1 MNLYQ
6 NRTFQKQYALNFM
19 VNLSM
24 TIFSFILPII
34 LYEQTKSAL
43 AMSTMRIMDFL
54 PNVLLGM
61 LIGVFVDRIN
71 RRNLIIYANI
81 TRTFVAI
88 VFVVLLSST
97 EFALWHI
104 YVLGF
109 LLSTI
114 GYAIACASNAI
125 MPQLFDKSLMTDIQA
140 KLALLSTMIS
150 IIGPGLLGML
160 LLWLSNTLFLWLFV
174 GCQLGMMVISLFIEK
189 VPTPAR
195 NVNSSITTELKEG
208 IVALVGNRPLLL
220 QTWTIFFSN
229 FATSLIIG
237 VLTFYALDQLHFT
250 KEQLGL
256 MLTIS
261 AVGGIIGSKIIHPL
275 RNRFTRGQIYT
286 YGMLV
291 DVVVLV
297 LFFIANSWL
306 TLGLLLAVR
315 TAISTLTNIVYLAL
329 RQETTPNHL
338 QGRVAG
344 TTSMIMKL
352 ALPVGLFIGGIW
364 GDYLPV
370 APIFLISATVVL
382 FNFALL
388 WKNNF
393 QETI

>member
-1 MNLYQ
+1 MI
-6 NRTFQKQYALNFM
+6 
-19 VNLSM
+19 NLSM

-43 AMSTMRIMDFL
+43 AMSTMRITDFL
-54 PNVLLGM
+54 PNVLFGM

-71 RRNLIIYANI
+71 RRNLIIYANLI
-81 TRTFVAI
+81 RTFVAI

-114 GYAIACASNAI
+114 GYTIACASNAI
-125 MPQLFDKSLMTDIQA
+125 MPQLFDRSLMTDIQA

-174 GCQLGMMVISLFIEK
+174 GCQFGMMVISLFIEK
-189 VPTPAR
+189 VPTPDR
-195 NVNSSITTELKEG
+195 NENSSILAELKEG
-208 IVALVGNRPLLL
+208 VVALVGNRPLLL

-229 FATSLIIG
+229 FASSLIIG

-261 AVGGIIGSKIIHPL
+261 AAGGILGSKIIHPL

-286 YGMLV
+286 YSMLA
-291 DVVVLV
+291 DVVTLV
-297 LFFIANSWL
+297 LFFFANSWV

-315 TAISTLTNIVYLAL
+315 TAISTMTNIVYLAL

-338 QGRVAG
+338 LGRIAG

-370 APIFLISATVVL
+370 APIFLISAVIVL
-382 FNFALL
+382 FNFVLL
-388 WKNNF
+388 LKNKF
-393 QETI
+393 QETV